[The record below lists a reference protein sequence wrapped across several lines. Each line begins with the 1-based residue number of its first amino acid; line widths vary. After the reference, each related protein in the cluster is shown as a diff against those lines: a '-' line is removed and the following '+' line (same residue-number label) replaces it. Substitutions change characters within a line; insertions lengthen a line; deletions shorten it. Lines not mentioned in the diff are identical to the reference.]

1 MKTGS
6 GLEYDAIINNAMII
20 INKIVGISHHF
31 LVFQRNFTSSLKV
44 SIILIINL

>member
-6 GLEYDAIINNAMII
+6 GVEYDAIINNDMMI

-31 LVFQRNFTSSLKV
+31 LVFQRNFTSSFID
-44 SIILIINL
+44 SNIN